1 MSNVAIFLLW
11 LVLGTVL
18 EQEQV
23 PQVARPLSAWRVG
36 LAWGPGAPGVP
47 VGAQPPQV
55 WGWVLALIRAD
66 GDEPEEMGCFALL
79 VPRSSG
85 GAARG
90 VQPW

>member
-1 MSNVAIFLLW
+1 MSDVAIFLLW

-23 PQVARPLSAWRVG
+23 PLAAHPLSAWWVG

-47 VGAQPPQV
+47 AGAQPPQV

-66 GDEPEEMGCFALL
+66 GDEPEDKGCFALL
-79 VPRSSG
+79 VPHGSG
-85 GAARG
+85 GTVRG
-90 VQPW
+90 VWLW